1 MASAVVRGVL
11 CAIQFIFF
19 LAAIALGSWVGG
31 VGIGMAGGLGVLI
44 LTLFF
49 QLPVG
54 NVPFEVLAIIV
65 CVICAI
71 SSMQCAGGMDWL
83 VSMAER
89 VMRKNPRYITIVG
102 PLVTLCMVVL
112 AGTGHASYSVL
123 PVIAE
128 VSKVAGIRPSRPLT
142 LSTTSSLLGIVT
154 SPISAAVLLID
165 RLLDPPANSGLQAPG
180 TRISYVKILGIM
192 LPGVILGT
200 FVSSIIIIF
209 WGKELADDPHYADRW
224 ERGLTTGGPIPTK
237 FKGTD
242 LENQRLAEKLEANA
256 EHADSVEVN
265 AALIQKTSNESAASL
280 IVEEEPKPEPVEEE
294 KKKKVEYPKGLFGW
308 PAERVSLG
316 IFFGGL
322 LFVVLYSILISDAV
336 GLVSADNPVKLD
348 RAGAILCGMLTT
360 ALLICIF
367 CKCEPAKVTQQL
379 TFRSGMTA
387 VICVLGVA
395 WMGDTFVSY
404 YAEDIGRIAGD
415 VLRNQGWLLA
425 VINIVAAPLLYSQIA
440 VVSALYPT
448 AISIGVSSIVLIGC
462 FPGAAS
468 QFILPTG
475 PVALTCVALDETGTT
490 RIGKYVFDHSFI
502 VPGLLHIILSI
513 VFCFLFALMIV
524 H

>member
-1 MASAVVRGVL
+1 MASGAVRGVL

-19 LAAIALGSWVGG
+19 LGAIALGSWVGG
-31 VGIGMAGGLGVLI
+31 VGIGMSGGLGVLI

-54 NVPFEVLAIIV
+54 TVPFEVLAIIV
-65 CVICAI
+65 CVISAI
-71 SSMQCAGGMDWL
+71 ASMQCAGGMDWL

-102 PLVTLCMVVL
+102 PLVTLCMVLL
-112 AGTGHASYSVL
+112 AGTGHASYSML

-128 VSKVAGIRPSRPLT
+128 VAKVAGIRPSRPLT
-142 LSTTSSLLGIVT
+142 LSTTSSLLGIVA
-154 SPISAAVLLID
+154 SPISAAVLLMD
-165 RLLDPPANSGLQAPG
+165 RMLDPPLNSDLEAPAK
-180 TRISYVKILGIM
+180 RISYVKILGIM

-200 FVSSIIIIF
+200 FVSSIIVIF
-209 WGKELADDPHYADRW
+209 WGKELADDPYYADRW
-224 ERGLTTGGPIPTK
+224 EQGLTTGGPVPTK

-242 LENQRLAEKLEANA
+242 LENQRLAEKLEGSAD
-256 EHADSVEVN
+256 HSDSVEVN
-265 AALIQKTSNESAASL
+265 TALVQKVSHESAASL
-280 IVEEEPKPEPVEEE
+280 VVEEEANPEPPVEE
-294 KKKKVEYPKGLFGW
+294 KKKVVYPKGLFGW

-336 GLVSADNPVKLD
+336 GIVSADNPVKLD
-348 RAGAILCGMLTT
+348 RSGAILCGMLTT

-367 CKCEPAKVTQQL
+367 CQCDPVKVTTQL

-415 VLRNQGWLLA
+415 VLKNQGWLLA
-425 VINIVAAPLLYSQIA
+425 IINIIAAPLLYSQIA
-440 VVSALYPT
+440 VISALYPT
-448 AISIGVSSIVLIGC
+448 AISIGVSSVVLIGC

-490 RIGKYVFDHSFI
+490 RIGRYVFDHSFI
-502 VPGLLHIILSI
+502 VPGFLHIILSI
-513 VFCFLFALMIV
+513 GFCFLFALMIV